1 PAFGTILAGEA
12 TDAQIAAFAV
22 LLRAKGEA
30 PVEIA
35 TLIRTMLEVATP
47 VAVAILAPFAAI
59 VLVLDRAG
67 VDVERLGALLF
78 LVAVGAF
85 VVAGLVA
92 GHRATG
98 APFSN
103 GFAAGVGAAL
113 LWTVVWACIWVLR
126 KAVGTS
132 ASVNA
137 GGGIVLQFATML
149 LIAGG
154 CGLLGGAI
162 GARLHP
168 RDGE

>member
-1 PAFGTILAGEA
+1 MSAVNVLRREAFGRGAL
-12 TDAQIAAFAV
+12 
-22 LLRAKGEA
+22 
-30 PVEIA
+30 
-35 TLIRTMLEVATP
+35 
-47 VAVAILAPFAAI
+47 VAVAILAPFAAL
-59 VLVLDRAG
+59 VLILDRAG
-67 VDVERLGALLF
+67 VDVERFGALLF

-85 VVAGLVA
+85 VIAGLVA
-92 GHRATG
+92 GQRATD

-132 ASVNA
+132 SSVNA